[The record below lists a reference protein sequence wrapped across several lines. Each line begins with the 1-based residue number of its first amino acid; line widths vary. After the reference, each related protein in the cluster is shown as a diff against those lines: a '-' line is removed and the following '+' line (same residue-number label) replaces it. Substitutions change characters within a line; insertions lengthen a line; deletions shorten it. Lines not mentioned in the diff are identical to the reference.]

1 MEDHEYIRD
10 AKGFVKEKGFPMPA
24 KPSTEVLP
32 WPRSVGDLTYEELAE
47 HSTIWSGWAGYTRVL
62 LAVASANQVAYES
75 QEGIFRSK
83 EMVKR
88 EGDYKTVTALKA
100 SIEDSDE
107 MRQYHE
113 NAVQSRV
120 QKKILR
126 ALLETYEKR
135 VEVIS
140 RELTR
145 RTKDIE
151 DARRR
156 T

>member
-1 MEDHEYIRD
+1 MEDHEYIKG
-10 AKGFVKEKGFPMPA
+10 AKAFVKDRGFPMPA
-24 KPSTEVLP
+24 KPLTEVPP

-62 LAVASANQVAYES
+62 LAVASANQIAYES

-107 MRQYHE
+107 MRQYRD

-120 QKKILR
+120 QKKLLR

>member
-1 MEDHEYIRD
+1 
-10 AKGFVKEKGFPMPA
+10 
-24 KPSTEVLP
+24 
-32 WPRSVGDLTYEELAE
+32 
-47 HSTIWSGWAGYTRVL
+47 
-62 LAVASANQVAYES
+62 
-75 QEGIFRSK
+75 
-83 EMVKR
+83 MVKR

-120 QKKILR
+120 QKKLLR